1 MKGIADLN
9 RLLVQGATVTAAADE
24 IPELHTTQEQPPVP
38 RPVNAVT
45 SGTRATAAYFA
56 ARAATRPPDT
66 QE

>member
-1 MKGIADLN
+1 MKGIADIN
-9 RLLVQGATVTAAADE
+9 RLLVQGATATAAAEE
-24 IPELHTTQEQPPVP
+24 IPELRTKQKQPPTP